1 MRVFLAL
8 CCILGLQWPTA
19 STACELTVAA
29 ASSLTLPF
37 KRIAHNFQQQSGCQ
51 VSLHFA
57 ASGVLVQQLSHGAP
71 FDLIATADQLSMDT
85 AIGTGLLDKNSRQDF
100 IQNQLVM
107 IGQPARSPQNLSYWL
122 AQPSSQ
128 IAIGNPASVPAGRYT
143 QQALQQQGV
152 WQQTA
157 AHMVKAANV
166 RQVLDF
172 VARGEVDAGF
182 VYASDAFC
190 ETVTIIATLK
200 TPQPIKYPVAAS
212 RKSKYMPQALQFI
225 AYLQSSA
232 AQQVLLDHGFTGN
245 TPP

>member
-85 AIGTGLLDKNSRQDF
+85 AMNTGLLDETSRQDF

-107 IGQPARSPQNLSYWL
+107 IGQPQRSPQSLAYWL
-122 AQPSSQ
+122 AQPTSQ
-128 IAIGNPASVPAGRYT
+128 FAIGNPASVPAGRYA
-143 QQALQQQGV
+143 QQALQQLGV

-157 AHMVKAANV
+157 ARMVKAANV

-172 VARGEVDAGF
+172 VARAEVDAGF
-182 VYASDAFC
+182 VYASDAFGQP
-190 ETVTIIATLK
+190 VTIIATLK
-200 TPQPIKYPVAAS
+200 TLQPIKYPVAAS
-212 RKSKYMPQALQFI
+212 RHGKYMPQALQFI
-225 AYLQSSA
+225 AYLQSAA

-245 TPP
+245 TQP